1 MNTDTT
7 NDTENTSGKG
17 VASSDM
23 LANWLEVLI
32 EYMDG
37 QSWQMVG
44 IDAMPQGDR
53 QESDCVLFDH
63 EYVEQKRAYGDSF
76 HGHLWFPLGDQL
88 GGYLKVYF
96 CS

>member
-1 MNTDTT
+1 MGQDII

-17 VASSDM
+17 VAKSDL

-44 IDAMPQGDR
+44 IDSMPQGDR
-53 QESDCVLFDH
+53 QESDCELFDH
-63 EYVEQKRAYGDSF
+63 EYVEQKRAYEDSF
-76 HGHLWFPLGDQL
+76 HGHLWFPLGDQ
-88 GGYLKVYF
+88 GEGYLKVYF
-96 CS
+96 FS

>member
-1 MNTDTT
+1 MTIKNTKSQDGGAV
-7 NDTENTSGKG
+7 SSLS
-17 VASSDM
+17 SSDM

-44 IDAMPQGDR
+44 IDAIPQGDK

-63 EYVEQKRAYGDSF
+63 EYVEQTRAYEDSF
-76 HGHLWFPLGDQL
+76 HGHLWFPLGDQA